1 MGDTGSRSHLRIVL
15 GEGGRLLLQ
24 ARLDTLVVVH
34 ATDFHT
40 GKVIFVPCSLK
51 LVLMLSLGWWYIH
64 PHPVPSRNCCLE
76 DDRIDKHYCWS
87 LWGVP
92 EHRICAARACETI
105 SLVKLSARPAPQR
118 QTHLPS
124 TRVSQQKLGFVPG
137 EVPSKVC
144 SPPPPP
150 LAWSGQGN
158 KAVSRLASWG
168 RRSLAAV
175 YSAREVAYS
184 WAQEI
189 YIGELAICPCRL
201 SVPGDPPW
209 RGLTVCPCRRAAH
222 CWCTWPGGWYSRPS
236 PSFS

>member
-1 MGDTGSRSHLRIVL
+1 MPQIFIREKSSLFPAVWSWCWCCLWGDGTSIPVQCQVGIAVWKMTVLISTIVGACGVSLSTGSAQHV
-15 GEGGRLLLQ
+15 
-24 ARLDTLVVVH
+24 
-34 ATDFHT
+34 
-40 GKVIFVPCSLK
+40 
-51 LVLMLSLGWWYIH
+51 
-64 PHPVPSRNCCLE
+64 
-76 DDRIDKHYCWS
+76 
-87 LWGVP
+87 
-92 EHRICAARACETI
+92 
-105 SLVKLSARPAPQR
+105 LVKPSALWNSGRPATQR

-137 EVPSKVC
+137 EGPSKVS

-175 YSAREVAYS
+175 YSAREAAYS
-184 WAQEI
+184 RAQEI
-189 YIGELAICPCRL
+189 HIGELAICPCRL
-201 SVPGDPPW
+201 SAPGDPPW
-209 RGLTVCPCRRAAH
+209 RGLTICPCRRAAH